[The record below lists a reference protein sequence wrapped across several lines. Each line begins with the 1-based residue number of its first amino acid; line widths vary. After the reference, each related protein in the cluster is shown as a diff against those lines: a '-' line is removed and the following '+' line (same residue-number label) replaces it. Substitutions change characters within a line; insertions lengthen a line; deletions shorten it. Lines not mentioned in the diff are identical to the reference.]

1 MLHISHGPS
10 GRRLGTEREWRLISS
25 HAEGI
30 SAEGAQDSRG
40 EGIPA
45 EEVQGS
51 RGECTSAE
59 GAQDSRGEGASAD
72 GAQGPSGLDLL
83 SQL

>member
-40 EGIPA
+40 EGA
-45 EEVQGS
+45 
-51 RGECTSAE
+51 SAD
-59 GAQDSRGEGASAD
+59 GAQGPSGEGTSAD

>member
-25 HAEGI
+25 RAEGI
-30 SAEGAQDSRG
+30 
-40 EGIPA
+40 
-45 EEVQGS
+45 
-51 RGECTSAE
+51 SAE

-72 GAQGPSGLDLL
+72 GAQGPSGEGTSANGAQGPSGLDLL